1 VLYCT
6 ELHCT
11 VQHCAVVY
19 FTHDLMHAL
28 LDELHPDTHRTVS
41 YSKGCVCEGTK
52 PAHVTLIG
60 NIIVGM
66 FLVLPTE
73 SSQSSDGGLSLQKQ
87 GAMVFK
93 AIIYGESE
101 LCIPF
106 AGEGVEDRTRQ
117 KRRLAAVELLGA
129 LIGTRSYVNVDI

>member
-1 VLYCT
+1 
-6 ELHCT
+6 LHCT
-11 VQHCAVVY
+11 VQHCAVMC
-19 FTHDLMHAL
+19 FTPDLMRAL
-28 LDELHPDTHRTVS
+28 LDDMHLDTHHAVS
-41 YSKGCVCEGTK
+41 CSKGCVCEGTK
-52 PAHVTLIG
+52 PAYVTLIG

-129 LIGTRSYVNVDI
+129 LIGTRSYLNVNI